1 MQSQLPKTPF
11 LAAYHNLFDSDD
23 LWSAARKLGV
33 VTRERKIDLPAL
45 VEASVLSLSG
55 LPGTQ
60 MTIYAGYV
68 ELTGQTL
75 ALSSFYD
82 RFTQPYAD
90 LLGQLAQRAISA
102 VRAVDPGD
110 PALRELGA
118 LLEHFSDVR
127 VADSTCQLLQKLAA
141 GWAPSTSKKR
151 PASFKL
157 HCVISL
163 RDQLPVEYHLSPQR
177 DHDSPQLN
185 IGALEPNTLFMA
197 DLGYIDH
204 ERLLLLV
211 NRGVH
216 VLMRLKDNQNPR
228 IHEVRVGRGS
238 TKACRAM
245 TLSEALGSYVLD
257 FQDGI
262 LDVDVRVE
270 AAGPDGQ
277 LCSKILRV
285 VGVVDPT
292 TFEARLYLT
301 SVGPQVLTPEH
312 VALCYTLRWEIELLW
327 KHIKTGVGLTANR
340 AWRQAAV
347 AALVHAKIIA
357 VALARLLE
365 LSARQQSR
373 GHALGQLAI
382 VLTLNRMVPMLMAW
396 RLQQRGV
403 SLEEMERRMLLLA
416 VMAGR
421 SRRQRRERKKREQ
434 RATIGKNP

>member
-1 MQSQLPKTPF
+1 METQLPKTPF

-23 LWSAARKLGV
+23 LWSAARKLGA
-33 VTRERKIDLPAL
+33 VTRERKVDLPAL
-45 VEASVLSLSG
+45 VEASVLALSG

-68 ELTGQTL
+68 EMTGQTL

-102 VRAVDPGD
+102 VRAIDESDPS
-110 PALRELGA
+110 LRELGA

-127 VADSTCQLLQKLAA
+127 VADSTCQLLRKLAA
-141 GWAPSTSKKR
+141 GWAPSTSKVR
-151 PASFKL
+151 PASFKI
-157 HCVISL
+157 HSIISL
-163 RDQLPVEYHLSPQR
+163 QDQLPVEYHLSPQR
-177 DHDSPQLN
+177 DHDSPQLDTA
-185 IGALEPNTLFMA
+185 ALARNTLFMA

-204 ERLLLLV
+204 ERLLRLIE
-211 NRGVH
+211 RGVH
-216 VLMRLKDNQNPR
+216 VLMRLKENENPR
-228 IHEVRVGRGS
+228 IERVRVGCGS
-238 TKACRAM
+238 RQACRGM
-245 TLSEALGSYVLD
+245 TLSEALGSYTLD
-257 FQDGI
+257 FQNGI

-270 AAGPDGQ
+270 AADPDGQ
-277 LCSKILRV
+277 LHSAVLRV
-285 VGVVDPT
+285 VGLVDPN
-292 TFEARLYLT
+292 TFEARFYLT
-301 SVGPQVLTPEH
+301 SVGPEVLTPEH

-327 KHIKTGVGLTANR
+327 KHMKTAAGLSAIR

-365 LSARQQSR
+365 LSAREASR
-373 GHALGQLAI
+373 DHALGQLAI

-403 SLEEMERRMLLLA
+403 SLEEMERRMLILA

-421 SRRQRRERKKREQ
+421 SRRQRRERKKRAL
-434 RATIGKNP
+434 RATIGRNP